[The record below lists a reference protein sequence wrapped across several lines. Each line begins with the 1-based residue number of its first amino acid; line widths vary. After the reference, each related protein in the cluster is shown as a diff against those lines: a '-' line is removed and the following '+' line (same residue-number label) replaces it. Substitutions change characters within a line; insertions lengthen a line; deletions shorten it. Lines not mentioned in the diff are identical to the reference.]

1 MKRIDMDTW
10 SRREQYQFFS
20 GMQWPYV
27 ALTCEVDITPLRSFM
42 QARKLPHYI
51 SMIHLVTKAVNSVPQ
66 LRLRIE
72 DGCVYEHEVVHPS
85 FTLLDSAEE
94 LRFCRAQHNNDA
106 GVFIARTGELVERIK
121 SGQADALSATSQD
134 VIYLSCVPWVHFTAV
149 SHPMNHTPPDA
160 IPRITWG
167 RYQPR
172 GERLVV
178 AMSLQTHHGLADGLH
193 ISRFMLKLG
202 ELCAAPEEAFAGLK

>member
-10 SRREQYQFFS
+10 SRREQYQYFS

-27 ALTCEVDITPLRSFM
+27 ALTCEIDVTALRSFM
-42 QARKLPHYI
+42 LARKVPSYI
-51 SMIHLVTKAVNSVPQ
+51 GMIHLVTKAANSVPE

-72 DGCVYEHEVVHPS
+72 DGCVCEHEVVHPS
-85 FTLLDSAEE
+85 FTLLDSDEA
-94 LRFCRAQHNNDA
+94 LRFCRAQHSDDA
-106 GVFIARTGELVERIK
+106 GDFIARTRALMDRTK
-121 SGQADALSATSQD
+121 NGQADALSATSQD

-167 RYQPR
+167 RFVPR
-172 GERLVV
+172 GERLVA
-178 AMSLQTHHGLADGLH
+178 AMSLQVHHGLADGLH

-202 ELCAAPEEAFAGLK
+202 ELCDAPEEAFAGLK

>member
-10 SRREQYQFFS
+10 TRREQYQYFS

-27 ALTCEVDITPLRSFM
+27 ALTCEVDVTPLLGFM
-42 QARKLPHYI
+42 QARKVPGYI
-51 SMIHLVTKAVNSVPQ
+51 GMIHLVTKAVNSVPQ

-72 DGCVYEHEVVHPS
+72 DGCVCEHEVVHPS
-85 FTLLDSAEE
+85 FTLLDNAEE
-94 LRFCRAQHNNDA
+94 LRFCRAQHTEDA
-106 GVFIARTGELVERIK
+106 SVFIARTRELVDQTK
-121 SGQADALSATSQD
+121 NGQPAALAATGQD
-134 VIYLSCVPWVHFTAV
+134 VVYLSCVPWVHFTAV

-172 GERLVV
+172 GERQVV
-178 AMSLQTHHGLADGLH
+178 AMSLQAHHGLADGLH
-193 ISRFMLKLG
+193 ISRFMLKVE
-202 ELCAAPEEAFAGLK
+202 ELCAAPEAAFAGLK